1 MKEEIKEEEEEYL
14 MIGGD
19 FNAWTGSEGGPIR
32 MEEEKEGEIRRSK
45 DKEINGEGRKMLS
58 GIRER
63 GWIILNRSYE
73 KEESGHTSKKEGHQ
87 LLIMW

>member
-1 MKEEIKEEEEEYL
+1 

-45 DKEINGEGRKMLS
+45 DKEINGEGRKCLA
-58 GIRER
+58 GYERED
-63 GWIILNRSYE
+63 GLY
-73 KEESGHTSKKEGHQ
+73 
-87 LLIMW
+87 

>member
-45 DKEINGEGRKMLS
+45 DKEIET
-58 GIRER
+58 
-63 GWIILNRSYE
+63 E
-73 KEESGHTSKKEGHQ
+73 KEGKCLAGYEREDG
-87 LLIMW
+87 LY